1 MKNSFLLLGTAV
13 LAACAAIP
21 DASERYIDN
30 RNALFSTVPD
40 APGEWSASGVAGQ
53 APSADWLSQFNDPQM
68 TALVAEAL
76 AANPTLEARAAL
88 TRAAQARARAARGQR
103 WPSLSASVSGGST
116 STGVIISGGE
126 EQIQNS
132 VYSAN
137 LDASWEADLWGR
149 VSNSVAQA
157 DADRAASEADLAAAE
172 LSITAQTAGAWIA
185 LNEALAQERIAG
197 LSFEARDRVL
207 TITDRRV
214 RSGISGPLELR
225 TARSQLAAAE
235 ATIAAR
241 RQFSAEATR
250 RLEVLLGRYPGAEL
264 TSTTDLPELELIKA
278 EGNPALL
285 LTRRPD
291 VAALEARVVSA
302 GLASEEARL
311 AMLPALRLSAAASG
325 GGSTFEDAVDPAL
338 IAARMI
344 AGLTQPLFTGGRLR
358 AQQAAAIAQAEAAV
372 ANYAGGVLNAWR
384 EVEDAL
390 TADVLLAQQEAA
402 QSVAFEEAKFAEDLA
417 ERQYVSGTITIFDL
431 IDAQTRRLNAESQF
445 VSARAD
451 RATNRISY
459 HLALGGG
466 VPVSPATDT
475 PPDADAE
482 EDGRSQ

>member
-1 MKNSFLLLGTAV
+1 
-13 LAACAAIP
+13 
-21 DASERYIDN
+21 
-30 RNALFSTVPD
+30 
-40 APGEWSASGVAGQ
+40 
-53 APSADWLSQFNDPQM
+53 
-68 TALVAEAL
+68 
-76 AANPTLEARAAL
+76 
-88 TRAAQARARAARGQR
+88 
-103 WPSLSASVSGGST
+103 
-116 STGVIISGGE
+116 
-126 EQIQNS
+126 
-132 VYSAN
+132 
-137 LDASWEADLWGR
+137 
-149 VSNSVAQA
+149 
-157 DADRAASEADLAAAE
+157 
-172 LSITAQTAGAWIA
+172 
-185 LNEALAQERIAG
+185 
-197 LSFEARDRVL
+197 VL

-241 RQFSAEATR
+241 KQFSAEATR

-264 TSTTDLPELELIKA
+264 TSTTELPKLEPITA

-291 VAALEARVVSA
+291 VAALEARVVGA
-302 GLASEEARL
+302 GLAAEEARL
-311 AMLPALRLSAAASG
+311 AMLPALRLSATASG
-325 GGSTFEDAVDPAL
+325 GGSTFEEAVDPAL
-338 IAARMI
+338 IAARLI
-344 AGLTQPLFTGGRLR
+344 ARLTQPLFAGGRLR

-445 VSARAD
+445 VSARAS

-466 VPVSPATDT
+466 VPVLPATDT
-475 PPDADAE
+475 TPDADAE